1 MFINLKGLGFPHT
14 KISDWMFQICF
25 TVLCRPLAWYC
36 LSDKTALLVSFSHE
50 IPSLC
55 YLIETFLFLCTVACK
70 SDIQNSFV
78 FTFLSKHKGV
88 SVCTA
93 SFYCASLSYLRDK
106 LEFNRSWYYS
116 WKLKKNCFVFFVW
129 TDCANWGSTITK
141 RTKKTDFVSLF
152 FLS

>member
-1 MFINLKGLGFPHT
+1 
-14 KISDWMFQICF
+14 MFQICF

-78 FTFLSKHKGV
+78 FTFWSRSSSMYYLPV
-88 SVCTA
+88 
-93 SFYCASLSYLRDK
+93 LSYYEGQTRIQQAMILF
-106 LEFNRSWYYS
+106 LEVNVKFLWSQTLFS
-116 WKLKKNCFVFFVW
+116 SHSTLCFLFELIVQIEAQPLQRVY
-129 TDCANWGSTITK
+129 ANMYTIWSCSCYTYGSVP
-141 RTKKTDFVSLF
+141 FSNME
-152 FLS
+152 